1 MLLSVLKNHQVRLE
15 DYIFF
20 KWVYSYKAK
29 QYLLGMKLQEK
40 KYKKIKTYMKCVSEG
55 LTVKRCLLILDL
67 KLKSFIGQRKVFYR
81 QRIPV

>member
-1 MLLSVLKNHQVRLE
+1 
-15 DYIFF
+15 
-20 KWVYSYKAK
+20 
-29 QYLLGMKLQEK
+29 MKLQEK